1 MARSPPPAA
10 INVPMAALTAST
22 TASKHSSDLPLRS
35 YPSPPESIADPGPG
49 RRATSSL
56 PAPPP
61 DTPSSIVAEYGDGTR
76 DKVPSAAVIAEGVVK
91 AYSRSRSRSGASS
104 QGHGRVRG
112 ASRSSTP
119 TPRRSPSEDRSR
131 SLQRK
136 EPQRREPSPATQAL
150 NDKVQRFLN
159 SMSPSNDAEELVK
172 ENRSLHQRIAALQRT
187 ERDLLNDNQDLARRL
202 SAAQKRHDA
211 QRQKWKEALLNREKV
226 FEARIKDLESR
237 LARQEEELLRVA
249 LDRSQETALS
259 DAAIAAWLASR
270 ASSWRQWV
278 DDFAHRDPNRIHSGL
293 HPLQL
298 RELCDGVKHFVRL
311 TDSGELPED
320 LLTPAGSDGLRA
332 AKLLLHGM
340 LANFIMSETLASP
353 FWVFDVVSPD
363 ALDLESPSMPRLNSL
378 SPVGFR
384 MDLAM
389 WNSSVSLPL
398 RSGNDHANSWRS
410 SIMKTFCEGGMS
422 ADLDNTFLTEDARL
436 LAEARLRFAGRL
448 KDSFLRGPARF
459 LLQDQDAAGIE
470 KLERRLVQEMDAAL
484 RFSCQLWCRRDPP
497 WVKGLREL
505 GITTFDASRHDIE
518 LCQAQAPLYAQL
530 SPRASD
536 ERDAPPSSYDGRP
549 VIMVVQ
555 PSFGVCTSTA
565 NRKSPNDDATV
576 WAKASVLVA
585 APRPVKEPAS
595 VPDAAAAQ
603 DATSPDSASIRA
615 FVGTPTSAVAPPV
628 PPKDPKE
635 QAVTLLPSVAFGAS
649 PRSAPRQSP
658 SSSMPHVE
666 PLRVS

>member
-389 WNSSVSLPL
+389 WNSSVSLPRDV
-398 RSGNDHANSWRS
+398 RSPLPLDGRGEWPPGRTSGDAQASEAGHVGTATESLSWS
-410 SIMKTFCEGGMS
+410 
-422 ADLDNTFLTEDARL
+422 
-436 LAEARLRFAGRL
+436 AGR
-448 KDSFLRGPARF
+448 SVGPKPAF
-459 LLQDQDAAGIE
+459 Q
-470 KLERRLVQEMDAAL
+470 
-484 RFSCQLWCRRDPP
+484 
-497 WVKGLREL
+497 
-505 GITTFDASRHDIE
+505 ASHGTLI
-518 LCQAQAPLYAQL
+518 
-530 SPRASD
+530 
-536 ERDAPPSSYDGRP
+536 PSH
-549 VIMVVQ
+549 
-555 PSFGVCTSTA
+555 A
-565 NRKSPNDDATV
+565 E
-576 WAKASVLVA
+576 W
-585 APRPVKEPAS
+585 
-595 VPDAAAAQ
+595 
-603 DATSPDSASIRA
+603 
-615 FVGTPTSAVAPPV
+615 
-628 PPKDPKE
+628 
-635 QAVTLLPSVAFGAS
+635 
-649 PRSAPRQSP
+649 
-658 SSSMPHVE
+658 
-666 PLRVS
+666 